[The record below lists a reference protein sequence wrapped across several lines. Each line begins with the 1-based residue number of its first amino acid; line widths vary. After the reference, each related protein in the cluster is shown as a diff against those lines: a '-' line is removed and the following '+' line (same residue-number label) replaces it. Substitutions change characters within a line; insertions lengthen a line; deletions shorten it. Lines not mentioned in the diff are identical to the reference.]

1 MGRPTKPTNAPMT
14 MPAIAPGANLVPP
27 DDLSDGSGEVQV
39 IFCSPWAVFCP
50 PWLLKLKQLPL
61 ILMTDPAVGVAVKV
75 GFAVDV
81 LGVSV
86 ADVAGLV
93 LLVLVV
99 HVSVVCELIAMI

>member
-1 MGRPTKPTNAPMT
+1 MFSLGCVLSS
-14 MPAIAPGANLVPP
+14 LVVEIEAAAVDI
-27 DDLSDGSGEVQV
+27 DDR
-39 IFCSPWAVFCP
+39 
-50 PWLLKLKQLPL
+50 
-61 ILMTDPAVGVAVKV
+61 PAVGVAVKV